1 MSWKHIQ
8 TPITEDIAASLRVPD
23 MVLLSGTIYTARDRA
38 HKRIIEMAAGGE
50 PLPVDPGGQVIYYAG
65 PSPTPP
71 GKPVGAVGPTTSYRM
86 DPFTE
91 GMLSLGFRAFIGKG
105 KRSDD
110 VKKLLASYGAVYF
123 STFGGA
129 AAYLSKRVVSS
140 SLIAFE
146 EFGPEAIYRFEIK
159 DFPVIVTNDMYG
171 GDLYESALQQRP

>member
-1 MSWKHIQ
+1 MSVIRIQ
-8 TPITEDIAASLRVPD
+8 TPITEEIAASLRVPD

-38 HKRIIEMAAGGE
+38 HKRIIEMAEQGE
-50 PLPVDPGGQVIYYAG
+50 PLPLDPKGQVLYYAG

-91 GMLSLGFRAFIGKG
+91 GMLALGFRAFIGKG
-105 KRSDD
+105 KRSSE
-110 VKKLLASYGAVYF
+110 VRQAIALYRGVYF

-129 AAYLSKRVVSS
+129 AAYLSKRVVRSS
-140 SLIAFE
+140 VIAFE
-146 EFGPEAIYRFEIK
+146 EFGPEAIYRFEVK

-171 GDLYESALQQRP
+171 GDLYESALQQ